1 MYLEVTMKEAVFHLD
16 IRKKK
21 NKKRLVIFEDKLS
34 HVMCQR
40 LLQRWKYIKLGP
52 TNIFTGFK
60 SPRKLWLMFFEAKRI
75 NKVRRDDFTGCKT
88 LRKIQPMYLEFALKE
103 GKFN

>member
-34 HVMCQR
+34 HVMC
-40 LLQRWKYIKLGP
+40 
-52 TNIFTGFK
+52 
-60 SPRKLWLMFFEAKRI
+60 
-75 NKVRRDDFTGCKT
+75 
-88 LRKIQPMYLEFALKE
+88 
-103 GKFN
+103 